1 MRLNQWIAYWRRTRT
16 RTWSITIAATL
27 ASTYA
32 LDAIAS
38 AAGLALAA
46 SGLLASL
53 NHAQA
58 LIFLAATYV
67 TWAVALRVNLH
78 ANWALLEETG
88 TSTNALSK
96 LGYDIARGA
105 RPAVHRLAAHAGYVV
120 TEVGKEIP
128 YYAGAFG
135 AVIFTDSVSATD
147 AVIFL
152 GGANMGAAIY
162 EYGLAR
168 LVRAFLGYRQAQAV

>member
-1 MRLNQWIAYWRRTRT
+1 M
-16 RTWSITIAATL
+16 TL
-27 ASTYA
+27 
-32 LDAIAS
+32 
-38 AAGLALAA
+38 
-46 SGLLASL
+46 
-53 NHAQA
+53 
-58 LIFLAATYV
+58 
-67 TWAVALRVNLH
+67 R
-78 ANWALLEETG
+78 
-88 TSTNALSK
+88 
-96 LGYDIARGA
+96 
-105 RPAVHRLAAHAGYVV
+105 AAHAGYVV